1 MKKVKGSRVITL
13 YNLPSTEIYSTLISK
28 VLNKPSSIIFTSKIC
43 LTTITLTRQQSICY
57 QTLLGITLM
66 CDLFSTKS

>member
-13 YNLPSTEIYSTLISK
+13 YNLTSTEIYSMLISK
-28 VLNKPSSIIFTSKIC
+28 VLNKPSSIFTSKIC
-43 LTTITLTRQQSICY
+43 FMTITLTRQQSVCY
-57 QTLLGITLM
+57 QALLGITLM